1 MSLRG
6 IPCTIMRGGTSKG
19 LFFRREVLPEDP
31 NVRDEILL
39 RIFGSG
45 DPSQIDGLG
54 GAQPHTSKVMIVWKS
69 DRPGVDVEYLFG
81 QVGIEERVIDWRGNC
96 GNLTA
101 AVGPFAIDEG
111 LVDRVVEP
119 RTVVRMLNVNTGKR
133 VDAIVPVRDGKTL
146 YAGDYMIDGVP
157 NPGARIDLVWYDPGG
172 STTGKLL
179 PTGNVVDELEVEG
192 KSYEVTIVDA
202 GNPLVFVEARSV
214 GLQGTELPHEVT
226 YEKINLLE
234 KIRSKAAEVL
244 GFVKS
249 AEEARV
255 KSPHLPLIAVVGER
269 RDYKTVSGKLVRAT
283 DYTVLARLFTMRKMH
298 HAYAV
303 TGAIATSI
311 ASKIP
316 GSIVNRY
323 AEDRGNLVLIGHPK
337 GVIDVKVDIEFQ
349 GKDVKVNSVTI
360 ARTARRLMSGIAYYL
375 D

>member
-1 MSLRG
+1 
-6 IPCTIMRGGTSKG
+6 MRGGTSKG

-31 NVRDEILL
+31 SVRDEILL

-111 LVDRVVEP
+111 LVDKVVEP

-283 DYTVLARLFTMRKMH
+283 DYTVLARLFHMRKMH

-360 ARTARRLMSGIAYYL
+360 ARTARKLMSGIAYYL